1 MPLDPKQIQ
10 LQAKEKTY
18 ASLAKKYMALEIQI
32 SNTRDADEKIG
43 LQDKQAQIEQEMNS
57 VYEEIQ
63 ELKAELEQGSAI
75 QERKE
80 YNVWESRI
88 CKIDYKKANEI
99 LDKAL
104 KKLEGSGG
112 HVLFL
117 IQKSASMGGTWCIQE
132 LRERLN
138 NMRGEMTE
146 PREFSFSSY
155 ERADTQKIMNLLAAY
170 YLKEDALEQKKQI
183 TTNSLI
189 QGIEKSLFSGAILYL
204 QINIK
209 CSLEEDNLFL
219 HWFIQDFWHSLT
231 ASIAPTKRNRLI
243 AVVSVD
249 ESIPSSCLP
258 SNAFSTKGRADSRRI
273 LELPLKKWTE
283 VEISN
288 WLIDCSGLDRPPIN
302 LPEEAMLKIAA
313 SIYRKSKGQPTTVY
327 NCLKEELEHI
337 KAEQLS
343 QHPMRAG

>member
-1 MPLDPKQIQ
+1 MPPDPSQVQ

-18 ASLAKKYMALEIQI
+18 ASLTKKYMGLEIQI
-32 SNTRDADEKIG
+32 SNTRDADDNITLK
-43 LQDKQAQIEQEMNS
+43 DKQAQVLQEMKTIH
-57 VYEEIQ
+57 EEIE
-63 ELKAELEQGSAI
+63 ELKAQLEQGSAS

-80 YNVWESRI
+80 YTLWESRI
-88 CKIDYKKANEI
+88 CKIDYKKANEAF
-99 LDKAL
+99 DKVL
-104 KKLEGSGG
+104 KKLEDAGG

-117 IQKSASMGGTWCIQE
+117 LQKSASMGGTWCVQE

-138 NMRGEMTE
+138 SMRGEMTE

-155 ERADTQKIMNLLAAY
+155 ERADAQKIMNQLAEY
-170 YLKEDALEQKKQI
+170 YLKKDALEQKKQI
-183 TTNSLI
+183 TTQSLI
-189 QGIEKSLFSGAILYL
+189 QGIEKSLFSGAILYF
-204 QINIK
+204 QVNIK

-219 HWFIQDFWHSLT
+219 HWFIQDFWSPLT
-231 ASIAPTKRNRLI
+231 ASISPTKRNRLI
-243 AVVSVD
+243 AVVSAD
-249 ESIPSSCLP
+249 ESIPPSCLP
-258 SNAFSTKGRADSRRI
+258 SHAFITKGRADSRRV

-283 VEISN
+283 AEISN

-337 KAEQLS
+337 KAEQLK
-343 QHPMRAG
+343 QHRRRVG

>member
-1 MPLDPKQIQ
+1 MLPDPRQIQ

-18 ASLAKKYMALEIQI
+18 ESLTQKYMGIETQI
-32 SNTRDADEKIG
+32 SNTRDADDKIA
-43 LQDKQAQIEQEMNS
+43 LKDKQAQIEQEMNS

-63 ELKAELEQGSAI
+63 QLKAQLEQGSAS

-80 YNVWESRI
+80 YNLWESRI
-88 CKIDYKKANEI
+88 CKIDYKKANETFN
-99 LDKAL
+99 KVL
-104 KKLEGSGG
+104 KKLEDSGG

-132 LRERLN
+132 LRERLS

-155 ERADTQKIMNLLAAY
+155 ERADTQKIMNLLAAF
-170 YLKEDALEQKKQI
+170 YLKEDFLGQKKQI
-183 TTNSLI
+183 TTKNLI
-189 QGIEKSLFSGAILYL
+189 QEIEKSLFSGAILYF
-204 QINIK
+204 QVNIK

-219 HWFIQDFWHSLT
+219 HWFIQDFWCSLT
-231 ASIAPTKRNRLI
+231 ESISPTKRNRLV
-243 AVVSVD
+243 AVISVD
-249 ESIPSSCLP
+249 ESIPPSCLP
-258 SNAFSTKGRADSRRI
+258 SNAFSTKGPDSRRV

-283 VEISN
+283 AEISN
-288 WLIDCSGLDRPPIN
+288 WLIDCSSLDRPPMN

-337 KAEQLS
+337 KAEQLK
-343 QHPMRAG
+343 QHRRRVG